1 MNMMNNEDPQSPE
14 DSNPVDDHASTD
26 NSDNSDDTAA
36 DETADSTPETADD
49 SAPVDTPAVAAPA
62 ADSGLETSIER
73 AHGRVSSVASRIQSG
88 ANVTLCV
95 GGLLLVMVSGFFIYG
110 LPQMDELLDP
120 TNTVARVEM
129 LLEDQGIPALR
140 KYATD
145 FAKNNSKEVAKSL
158 NQTAIDGMPTV
169 RKLLEDHA
177 VEQLNGMI
185 DERLPQ
191 TEQKFVGMIKQRKPQ
206 LEKTFAEL
214 DSPDEEVSKRA
225 IKELMA
231 ILEAELQRDFQED
244 VQILLA
250 TLYHMNTK
258 AKKILANQG
267 LTAEENLIRQMIS
280 TVRRIKQDYADPDS
294 ADKKSNVATRSGAG
308 DDSDKPK
315 PKPKETPKA
324 TDKPKEKPKAADKP
338 KEKPKAADKPKE
350 KPKAADKPKEKTN

>member
-14 DSNPVDDHASTD
+14 DSNPVDDDASSE
-26 NSDNSDDTAA
+26 NSENSDDTAA

-49 SAPVDTPAVAAPA
+49 SAPADTPAVAAPA
-62 ADSGLETSIER
+62 ADSGLETSLER

-120 TNTVARVEM
+120 TNAVARVEI
-129 LLEDQGIPALR
+129 LLDDEGIPALR

-145 FAKNNSKEVAKSL
+145 FAKNNSKEVAKTL

-169 RKLLEDHA
+169 RTLLEDHA
-177 VEQLNGMI
+177 VEQLDGMI

-206 LEKTFAEL
+206 LEKTFSEL
-214 DSPDEEVSKRA
+214 DSQDEEVSKRA
-225 IKELMA
+225 IKDLMA
-231 ILEAELQRDFQED
+231 ILEAELQRDFQDD

-250 TLYHMNTK
+250 TLYHVNSK

-267 LTAEENLIRQMIS
+267 LTAEENLIRQMVS
-280 TVRRIKQDYADPDS
+280 TVRRIKQDLADPGS
-294 ADKKSNVATRSGAG
+294 AENKSNVATRSGSG
-308 DDSDKPK
+308 DDSDKP
-315 PKPKETPKA
+315 
-324 TDKPKEKPKAADKP
+324 KPKEKPKAADKP
-338 KEKPKAADKPKE
+338 KEKPKAADK
-350 KPKAADKPKEKTN
+350 TN

>member
-14 DSNPVDDHASTD
+14 DSNPVDDDASTE
-26 NSDNSDDTAA
+26 NPESSDDTAA

-49 SAPVDTPAVAAPA
+49 SAPADTPAVAAPA
-62 ADSGLETSIER
+62 ADSGLETSLER

-88 ANVTLCV
+88 SNVTLCV

-120 TNTVARVEM
+120 TNAVARVEI
-129 LLEDQGIPALR
+129 LLDDEGIPALR

-145 FAKNNSKEVAKSL
+145 FAKNNSKEVAKTL

-169 RKLLEDHA
+169 RTLLEDHA

-225 IKELMA
+225 IKDLMA
-231 ILEAELQRDFQED
+231 ILEAELQRDFQDD

-250 TLYHMNTK
+250 TLYHVNTK
-258 AKKILANQG
+258 ANKILANKG
-267 LTAEENLIRQMIS
+267 LTAEENLIRQMVS
-280 TVRRIKQDYADPDS
+280 TVRRIKQDLADPGS
-294 ADKKSNVATRSGAG
+294 ADKKSNVATRSGPG
-308 DDSDKPK
+308 DDS
-315 PKPKETPKA
+315 
-324 TDKPKEKPKAADKP
+324 DKPKEKPKAADKP

-350 KPKAADKPKEKTN
+350 KPKAADKPKEKPKAADKPKAKTN